1 MDNHPGRGAFCP
13 KPREPGTDPT
23 RRRWALSRAPAVLGF
38 VQVTRRLNHGPARQR
53 GRPGRRAFSGHVQA
67 QQRDGV
73 TSPRLLAGSSGLNQQ
88 LWTSA
93 GRRRSQGR
101 TAQFPETERRGVCRF
116 SKVTEQMTGGH
127 GSCFQ
132 KWPISAPPLQ
142 RATRMAKI
150 ERTDNLECCQ
160 RLEQLE
166 CSLAWLVGGGH
177 RYGCVGEAWRSP
189 LKLSPQRLCAG
200 QVPSRMW
207 TRGTRCH
214 QSHVRTRR
222 FRAARST
229 TARSRNQPN
238 VH

>member
-1 MDNHPGRGAFCP
+1 MGLPGKEGGREGGLSQATCGRSGGA
-13 KPREPGTDPT
+13 
-23 RRRWALSRAPAVLGF
+23 
-38 VQVTRRLNHGPARQR
+38 
-53 GRPGRRAFSGHVQA
+53 
-67 QQRDGV
+67 GV

-101 TAQFPETERRGVCRF
+101 AAQFPETERRGVCRF

-189 LKLSPQRLCAG
+189 LKLNPQRLCAG